1 MSKPQSMLE
10 KTYPIEANAILGM
23 ASGIAASALHH
34 YQLNP
39 KSEESKLFAETAI
52 PAVRH
57 TIMPIVEDAYRIA
70 ADQDDS
76 QDDFLLAVH
85 KTVLLIEQAI
95 DRAVELGLAEKTPT
109 PTIQ

>member
-1 MSKPQSMLE
+1 MSKPQSMLD
-10 KTYPIEANAILGM
+10 KAYPIEANAILGM

-57 TIMPIVEDAYRIA
+57 TIMPIVEDAYQFSA
-70 ADQDDS
+70 AQDSS

-85 KTVLLIEQAI
+85 KTILLIEQAI
-95 DRAVELGLAEKTPT
+95 DRAVALGLAEETPN

>member
-57 TIMPIVEDAYRIA
+57 TIMPIVEDAYQIA

-85 KTVLLIEQAI
+85 KTVSLLDQAKN
-95 DRAVELGLAEKTPT
+95 RAVELGLSDAVP

>member
-39 KSEESKLFAETAI
+39 KSEESKLFTA
-52 PAVRH
+52 
-57 TIMPIVEDAYRIA
+57 
-70 ADQDDS
+70 S
-76 QDDFLLAVH
+76 
-85 KTVLLIEQAI
+85 
-95 DRAVELGLAEKTPT
+95 LG
-109 PTIQ
+109 

>member
-1 MSKPQSMLE
+1 MLE

-34 YQLNP
+34 YRLNP

-85 KTVLLIEQAI
+85 KTVSLLDQAKN
-95 DRAVELGLAEKTPT
+95 RAVELGLSDAVP

>member
-1 MSKPQSMLE
+1 MSKPQSMLD

-39 KSEESKLFAETAI
+39 KSEESKLFAETTI

-57 TIMPIVEDAYRIA
+57 TLLPIVEDAYRIA

-85 KTVLLIEQAI
+85 KTVSLLDQAKN
-95 DRAVELGLAEKTPT
+95 RAVELGLAKKTPK

>member
-34 YQLNP
+34 YRLNP

-85 KTVLLIEQAI
+85 KTVSLLDQAKN
-95 DRAVELGLAEKTPT
+95 RAVELGLSDAVP